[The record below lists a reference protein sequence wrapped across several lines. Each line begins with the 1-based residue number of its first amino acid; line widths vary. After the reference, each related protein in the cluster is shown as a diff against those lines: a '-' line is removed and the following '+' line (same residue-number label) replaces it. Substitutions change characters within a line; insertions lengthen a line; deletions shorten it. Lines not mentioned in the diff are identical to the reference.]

1 MNILSIG
8 GSDPSSGAGIQ
19 SDIKTFSNHDVY
31 GFTVVTAITS
41 QNTRKVTTIEPVSAK
56 SLRAQLDSI
65 LSDFHIDAIKI
76 GMVYNSQIIKVI
88 HSKLRNIKVPI
99 VVDPII
105 KSTTGAIL
113 LKKNALHDYKK
124 MIVPLANVITPNK
137 YEAKALSEI
146 SNTKKSAKKIQSMG
160 TKCVIITGATS
171 SNGKI
176 SDFVLEESGEYEI
189 SGKKILIKNHGSGCN
204 YSASIAV
211 SLAKGNTI
219 YNAVKTAKD
228 YVYQS
233 IKNSKNIGKG
243 VHITYKNTSNGMR
256 ELSDSINH
264 FRQIKNIY
272 KIIPECQTN
281 FVFAKKNPKSV
292 MDVLGISGRLVKSG
306 KEVVTAGDIVY
317 GGSQHVGT
325 AVIQVNKKFSEIRS
339 GLNIKY
345 DPKIISKAKKSKY
358 TILSYDRTKEPK
370 KSKQKENSS
379 ISWGI
384 SNSLNAKSP
393 DVIYHKGDIGK
404 EPMILIFGK
413 NPDDVIKK
421 VSKLIPYH

>member
-19 SDIKTFSNHDVY
+19 SDIKTFSNHNVY
-31 GFTVVTAITS
+31 GFTAVTAITS
-41 QNTRKVTTIEPVSAK
+41 QNTRKVTSIEPVSTK

-88 HSKLRNIKVPI
+88 YSKLRNTKVPI

-105 KSTTGAIL
+105 KSTTGTML
-113 LKKNALHDYKK
+113 LKKSALHDYKK
-124 MIVPLANVITPNK
+124 MMVPLADVITPNK
-137 YEAKALSEI
+137 YEAKVLSGT
-146 SNTKKSAKKIQSMG
+146 SNINKSAKKIQLMG
-160 TKCVIITGATS
+160 ANCVIITGATS
-171 SNGKI
+171 SNSQI
-176 SDFVLEESGEYEI
+176 SDFILEENKKYVI
-189 SGKKILIKNHGSGCN
+189 SGKKIPIRNHGSGCN

-219 YNAVKTAKD
+219 HYAVKAAKD

-243 VHITYKNTSNGMR
+243 VHITHKNTSNGMR
-256 ELSDSINH
+256 KLSDSINH
-264 FRQIKNIY
+264 FKQIKNIY
-272 KIIPECQTN
+272 KVIPECQTN
-281 FVFAKKNPKSV
+281 FVFAKKNPKNIT
-292 MDVLGISGRLVKSG
+292 DVLGISGRLVKSG
-306 KEVVTAGDIVY
+306 KEVVTAGEIVY

-325 AVIQVNKKFSEIRS
+325 AVIQVCKKFPKIRS

-345 DPKIISKAKKSKY
+345 DPKTISKAKKSKF
-358 TILSYDRTKEPK
+358 TVLSYDRSKEPK

-384 SNSLNAKSP
+384 SNCINAKSP
-393 DVIYHKGDIGK
+393 DIIYHKGDIGK

-413 NPDDVIKK
+413 NPGEIIQK
-421 VSKLIPYH
+421 VSKLTSFH